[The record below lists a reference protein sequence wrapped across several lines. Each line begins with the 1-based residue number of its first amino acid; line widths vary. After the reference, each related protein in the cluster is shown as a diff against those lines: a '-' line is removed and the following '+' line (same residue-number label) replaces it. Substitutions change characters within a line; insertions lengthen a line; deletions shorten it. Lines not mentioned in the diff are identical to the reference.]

1 MNIEVSYKL
10 ILQKE
15 LKDEADFLHEN
26 KHQSCLQTDTF
37 IFVVCDQAC
46 PKYPQ

>member
-15 LKDEADFLHEN
+15 VKDKADFLHEN
-26 KHQSCLQTDTF
+26 KRQSCLQIDTV
-37 IFVVCDQAC
+37 IFVVGDQAC
-46 PKYPQ
+46 PKYPR